1 MFDPSVA
8 ALFPLP
14 LTTFEKYMLW
24 DDRPEYPMVFALQLK
39 LCGELRRAVFES
51 SVTEALSRHPLLCA
65 LVKRSAQSGPVW
77 MLAEG
82 LGPVV
87 DWDVLGVAIDN
98 PRGERIDLSSEVGLR
113 IWVRQGDG
121 AAEVTLQF
129 HHACCDGIGALRF
142 IGHVLAAY
150 GMRTASADCRPT
162 LHPSDPAG
170 LLKRGQ
176 FASQPPAR
184 GSRARTV
191 WAGVRDGLRW
201 VSRRPVILCP
211 REATSPVA
219 AASLP
224 FLESYRYTFDASE
237 TERIRQA
244 ATRQGATVNDLLLR
258 DMFQTLHQWNAERG
272 SGSAEHWLRIAVPV
286 NLKTGD
292 NDRMSAANGVSYTF
306 LTRLGSQCTDSHEL
320 LRNIRGETDVITRR
334 RRALLFLRGFQ
345 LMTRIPGAIPMYMR
359 ENRCFA
365 TVVLSNFGDLSRHF
379 GAQFPCES
387 GKVVAGNVIL
397 EEVFGAPPVRAN
409 TRAAFLIGTYGE
421 RLWVCV
427 RCDPRVFPADDADRL
442 LSSYVDRI
450 KRTMAEVTGD
460 EKGT

>member
-1 MFDPSVA
+1 MFDPSVT

-51 SVTEALSRHPLLCA
+51 SLAEALLHHPLLCA
-65 LVKRSAQSGPVW
+65 TVKESAQSGPTW
-77 MLAEG
+77 RLAEG

-87 DWDVLGVAIDN
+87 DWDALGVAIGN

-142 IGHVLAAY
+142 VGHVLAGY
-150 GMRTASADCRPT
+150 GMRTASADRRPT
-162 LHPSDPAG
+162 LQRSDPAG
-170 LLKRGQ
+170 LLRRGQ
-176 FASQPPAR
+176 FAAQPPAE
-184 GSRARTV
+184 GSRARAV
-191 WAGVRDGLRW
+191 WASVRDGLRW
-201 VSRRPVILCP
+201 VGRRPTILCP
-211 REATSPVA
+211 RGVTTPA

-224 FLESYRYTFDASE
+224 FPETYRHTFDASE

-244 ATRQGATVNDLLLR
+244 GTRRGATVNDLLLR
-258 DMFQTLHQWNAERG
+258 DMFQTLHQWNAGRE

-292 NDRMSAANGVSYTF
+292 DDRMSAANGVSYTF
-306 LTRLGSQCTDSHEL
+306 LTRLGSQCADSQEL
-320 LRNIRGETDVITRR
+320 LRSICRETDVITRR
-334 RRALLFLRGFQ
+334 RRAVLFLRGFQ
-345 LMTRIPGAIPMYMR
+345 LMERIPGAIPLYMR
-359 ENRCFA
+359 ANRCFA
-365 TVVLSNFGDLSRHF
+365 TVVLSNLGDLSRHF
-379 GAQFPCES
+379 GAQFPCEK
-387 GKVVAGNVIL
+387 GKIVAGNVIL
-397 EEVFGAPPVRAN
+397 EEVFGAAPVRAN
-409 TRAAFLIGTYGE
+409 TRATFLIGRYGE

-427 RCDPRVFPADDADRL
+427 RCDPRVFPAADAHRL
-442 LSSYVDRI
+442 LSSYVDRL
-450 KRTMAEVTGD
+450 KRTVAEVTVD
-460 EKGT
+460 EKET